1 MSNEKDNLKRENT
14 IRFIEAAEELIDEY
28 GIENVSVRKIAEKAG
43 FHNSTIYLYF
53 TDSDQLLL
61 LASLKH
67 FNEYSRALSRLSTK
81 DFDSKENFYFIWR
94 FFIESMYRKP
104 HIFYNFFF
112 GKHSDDLTKI
122 MRQYYDLFPDKDAE
136 FSPVIEDMYYGKNIQ
151 QRCLRILLPL
161 VDLDNRVTAENLGII
176 NDIIVSSLK
185 YKLEQKCQN
194 PELDSDI
201 LTRELMQ
208 IIEHVIE
215 K

>member
-1 MSNEKDNLKRENT
+1 MNNEKDNLKRENT
-14 IRFIEAAEELIDEY
+14 IRFIEAAEELIDQY

-53 TDSDQLLL
+53 SDSDQLLL

-67 FNEYSRALSRLSTK
+67 FNEYSKALSRLSTK

-94 FFIESMYRKP
+94 FFVESMYRKP

-112 GKHSDDLTKI
+112 GKHSDDITKI
-122 MRQYYDLFPDKDAE
+122 MRQYYDLFPDKSEE
-136 FSPVIEDMYYGKNIQ
+136 FSPIIEDMYYGKNIQ
-151 QRCLRILLPL
+151 QRCLRILQPL
-161 VDLDNRVTAENLGII
+161 IELDTRVTAENLNLV

-194 PELDSDI
+194 PKLDSDI

-215 K
+215 Y

>member
-1 MSNEKDNLKRENT
+1 MNNEKDNLKRENT
-14 IRFIEAAEELIDEY
+14 IRFIEAAEELIDQY

-67 FNEYSRALSRLSTK
+67 FNEYSKALSRLSTK

-94 FFIESMYRKP
+94 FFIESMYKKP
-104 HIFYNFFF
+104 YIFYNFFF
-112 GKHSDDLTKI
+112 GKHSDDITKI
-122 MRQYYDLFPDKDAE
+122 MRQYYDFFPDKSEE
-136 FSPVIEDMYYGKNIQ
+136 FSPIIEDMYYGKNIQ
-151 QRCLRILLPL
+151 QRCLRILQPL
-161 VDLDNRVTAENLGII
+161 IELDNRVTAENLNLV

-201 LTRELMQ
+201 LTRDLMQ

-215 K
+215 N

>member
-1 MSNEKDNLKRENT
+1 MNNEKDNLKRENT
-14 IRFIEAAEELIDEY
+14 IRFIEAAEELIDQY

-67 FNEYSRALSRLSTK
+67 FNEYSKALSRLSTK

-104 HIFYNFFF
+104 YIFYNFFF
-112 GKHSDDLTKI
+112 GKHSDDITKI
-122 MRQYYDLFPDKDAE
+122 MRQYYDLFPDKSEE
-136 FSPVIEDMYYGKNIQ
+136 FSPIIEDMYYGKNIQ

-161 VDLDNRVTAENLGII
+161 IELDNRVTAENLNLV

-201 LTRELMQ
+201 LTRDLMQ

-215 K
+215 Y